1 MLRTAH
7 AAADAGPSMTSKRP
21 SGKAALLAAALPC
34 LLAAGCTVGP
44 DYAAPADKAA
54 TGWFASRPVPKP
66 VRSEPVQEPVDP
78 NWWKLLGDPQLTALE
93 DRVAAENL
101 DVRIATIKLAESRAQ
116 RGVVAA
122 AQFPTLG
129 GNASYQYEK
138 ASDNG
143 VFALLG
149 PDAAGGSSTPGT
161 QAGGTGFGAGGINGS
176 SLPPFSLYQYGLD
189 ATWELD
195 LWGKVRRQVESA
207 DASIQASQES
217 QRDALLSS
225 LAEVARD
232 YVDLRGAQLRE
243 KIAEENLKSSQ
254 DALKLTQ
261 ERASGGLTTDLDVAN
276 AAAQV
281 RTTAAEIPPIQ
292 TDQANLINALSLLLG
307 EPPNALR
314 SELEQPRPVPPVPP
328 RVPVGVPSEL
338 ARRRP
343 DIREA
348 EAQLHEATANIGVA
362 VANFYPSVTL
372 GGSVGIQ
379 GLQGQNLWT
388 LNSRQFALGP
398 SISIPIFE
406 GGQLKANLQLNEASQ
421 QEAAVNYERT
431 VLRAWH
437 DVDNALT
444 AYQDTQRRRDEL
456 VAAVAQNQRALALAT
471 DRYQQGVSDFLEV
484 LDAQTRLLSNQ
495 QQLAIATTNV
505 SDNLVALY
513 KALGGGWETA
523 YPDKTQVTDAGAA
536 AGGGAA
542 VR

>member
-1 MLRTAH
+1 
-7 AAADAGPSMTSKRP
+7 MTSNRP
-21 SGKAALLAAALPC
+21 FGRAALLAAVALPC
-34 LLAAGCTVGP
+34 LLASGCTVGP
-44 DYAAPADKAA
+44 DYTAPDAKAPVS
-54 TGWFASRPVPKP
+54 WFASRPVPKP
-66 VRSEPVQEPVDP
+66 VKSEPVAEPVDP
-78 NWWKLLGDPQLTALE
+78 DWWKLLNDKQLTALE
-93 DRVAAENL
+93 DRVAAQNL

-138 ASDNG
+138 ASNNG
-143 VFALLG
+143 VFGLLG
-149 PDAAGGSSTPGT
+149 SDAAGGSSTPGT
-161 QAGGTGFGAGGINGS
+161 QAGGTGFGSGGINGTN
-176 SLPPFSLYQYGLD
+176 LAPFSLYQYGLD
-189 ATWELD
+189 ASWELD

-207 DASIQASQES
+207 DATIDATQEQ
-217 QRDALLSS
+217 QRDVLLSS

-243 KIAEENLKSSQ
+243 KIAEDNLKSSQ

-261 ERASGGLTTDLDVAN
+261 ERATGGLTTDLDVAN

-281 RTTAAEIPPIQ
+281 RTTAAEIPPLQ
-292 TDQANLINALSLLLG
+292 ADEANLINALSLLLG

-314 SELEQPRPVPPVPP
+314 SELEQAKPVPPVPP
-328 RVPVGVPSEL
+328 RVPIGVPSEL
-338 ARRRP
+338 VRRRP
-343 DIREA
+343 DIRQA
-348 EAQLHEATANIGVA
+348 EAQLHAATANIGVA
-362 VANFYPSVTL
+362 VAQFYPSVTL

-379 GLQGQNLWT
+379 GLQAANLWT
-388 LNSRQFALGP
+388 LNSRQFGLGP

-406 GGQLKANLQLNEASQ
+406 GGQLKANLQLNESSQ
-421 QEAAVNYERT
+421 QEAAVNYQRA

-444 AYQDTQRRRDEL
+444 AYESTQRRRDQL
-456 VAAVAQNQRALALAT
+456 VLAVAQNQRALGLAT
-471 DRYQQGVSDFLEV
+471 DRYQQGVADFLEV

-523 YPDKTQVTDAGAA
+523 LPDTTVRSDTAGTKTGL
-536 AGGGAA
+536 
-542 VR
+542 

>member
-1 MLRTAH
+1 MRSNRRFGW
-7 AAADAGPSMTSKRP
+7 AAR
-21 SGKAALLAAALPC
+21 AASVAVPC
-34 LLAAGCTVGP
+34 LLAAAGCTVGP
-44 DYAAPADKAA
+44 DFKAPDAGAPG
-54 TGWFASRPVPKP
+54 GWFASRPAPVP
-66 VRSEPVQEPVDP
+66 VHSEPVAEPIDP
-78 NWWKLLGDPQLTALE
+78 KWWNLFGDPQLTALE
-93 DRVAAENL
+93 DRVAAQNL
-101 DVRIATIKLAESRAQ
+101 DVRVATIKLAESRAQ

-129 GNASYQYEK
+129 GNASYEREK
-138 ASDNG
+138 ASNNG
-143 VFALLG
+143 IFGLVG
-149 PDAAGGSSTPGT
+149 SQAAGSEAS
-161 QAGGTGFGAGGINGS
+161 GTGGSFGAGGITSTN
-176 SLPPFSLYQYGLD
+176 LAPFDLYQYGLD

-195 LWGKVRRQVESA
+195 LWGKVRRSVESA
-207 DASIQASQES
+207 DASIDASKEA
-217 QRDALLSS
+217 QRDTLLSS

-243 KIAEENLKSSQ
+243 HIAEDNLKSAQ
-254 DALKLTQ
+254 DSLRLTQ

-292 TDQANLINALSLLLG
+292 QEEARLINALSLLLG
-307 EPPNALR
+307 QPPNALR
-314 SELEQPRPVPPVPP
+314 AELAQPKPVPPVPP
-328 RVPVGVPSEL
+328 RVPIGVPSEL

-343 DIREA
+343 DVRQA
-348 EAQLHEATANIGVA
+348 EAQLHAATANVGVA

-379 GLQGQNLWT
+379 ALQATNLWT
-388 LNSRQFALGP
+388 LNSRQYSLGP

-406 GGQLKANLQLNEASQ
+406 GGQLKSMLQLNEASEQ
-421 QEAAVNYERT
+421 QAAVDYQRI
-431 VLRAWH
+431 VLAAWH

-456 VAAVAQNQRALALAT
+456 VQAVAQNQRALGLARS
-471 DRYQQGVSDFLEV
+471 RYAEGVSDFLEV

-523 YPDKTQVTDAGAA
+523 YPVSTDAGKT
-536 AGGGAA
+536 GL
-542 VR
+542 

>member
-1 MLRTAH
+1 
-7 AAADAGPSMTSKRP
+7 MTSNRLF
-21 SGKAALLAAALPC
+21 GKAALLAAAMPC

-44 DYAAPADKAA
+44 DYSAPDAKAPV
-54 TGWFASRPVPKP
+54 GWFASRPAPKP
-66 VRSEPVQEPVDP
+66 VESQAVAEPIDP
-78 NWWKLLGDPQLTALE
+78 DWWKLFNDPQLTALE
-93 DRVAAENL
+93 DRVAAQNL
-101 DVRIATIKLAESRAQ
+101 DVKIATIRLAESRAQ

-122 AQFPTLG
+122 AQFPELG
-129 GNASYQYEK
+129 GNASYQREK
-138 ASDNG
+138 ASNKG
-143 VFALLG
+143 VFGLLG
-149 PDAAGGSSTPGT
+149 SDAAGSTTPGT
-161 QAGGTGFGAGGINGS
+161 QASGAGGSFGAGGISGTN
-176 SLPPFSLYQYGLD
+176 LAPFDLYQYGLD

-207 DASIQASQES
+207 DASIQASAET

-243 KIAEENLKSSQ
+243 RIALDNLKSSQ
-254 DALKLTQ
+254 DALRLTQ

-281 RTTAAEIPPIQ
+281 RTTAADIPPIQ
-292 TDQANLINALSLLLG
+292 ADEANLINALSLLLG
-307 EPPNALR
+307 QPPNALR
-314 SELEQPRPVPPVPP
+314 AELEQPKPVPPVPP
-328 RVPVGVPSEL
+328 RVPVGVPAEL

-343 DIREA
+343 DIRQA
-348 EAQLHEATANIGVA
+348 EAQLHAATANIGVA

-372 GGSVGIQ
+372 GGSFGIQ
-379 GLQGQNLWT
+379 ALQAKDLWT
-388 LNSRQFALGP
+388 LNARQYSLGP

-421 QEAAVNYERT
+421 QEAAVNYQRT

-444 AYQDTQRRRDEL
+444 AYEATQRRRDEL
-456 VAAVAQNQRALALAT
+456 VQAVAQNRRALALAT
-471 DRYQQGVSDFLEV
+471 DRYQQGVADFLEV

-523 YPDKTQVTDAGAA
+523 YPVSATAA
-536 AGGGAA
+536 AGL
-542 VR
+542 

>member
-1 MLRTAH
+1 
-7 AAADAGPSMTSKRP
+7 MTSNRP
-21 SGKAALLAAALPC
+21 FGRAALLAAVAIPC
-34 LLAAGCTVGP
+34 VLAAGCTVGP
-44 DYAAPADKAA
+44 DYTAPDAKSPV
-54 TGWFASRPVPKP
+54 GWFASRPVPKP
-66 VRSEPVQEPVDP
+66 VKSEPVTEPVDP
-78 NWWKLLGDPQLTALE
+78 NWWKLFNDPQLTALE
-93 DRVAAENL
+93 DRVAAQNL

-122 AQFPTLG
+122 AQLPTLG

-138 ASDNG
+138 ASNNG
-143 VFALLG
+143 VFGLLG
-149 PDAAGGSSTPGT
+149 SDAAGGSTPGT
-161 QAGGTGFGAGGINGS
+161 EAGGTGFGPGGINGS
-176 SLPPFSLYQYGLD
+176 NLAPFSLYQYGLD
-189 ATWELD
+189 ASWELD

-207 DASIQASQES
+207 DATINASQEQ
-217 QRDALLSS
+217 QRDVLLSS

-243 KIAEENLKSSQ
+243 KIAYDNLKSSQ

-292 TDQANLINALSLLLG
+292 ADEANLINALSLLLG

-314 SELEQPRPVPPVPP
+314 SELEQAKPVPPVPP
-328 RVPVGVPSEL
+328 RVPIGVPSEL
-338 ARRRP
+338 VRRRP
-343 DIREA
+343 DIRQA
-348 EAQLHEATANIGVA
+348 EAQLHAATANIGVA
-362 VANFYPSVTL
+362 VAQFYPSVTL

-379 GLQGQNLWT
+379 GLQAANLWT
-388 LNSRQFALGP
+388 LNSRQFGLGP

-421 QEAAVNYERT
+421 QEAAVNYQRT

-444 AYQDTQRRRDEL
+444 AYESTQRRRDQL
-456 VAAVAQNQRALALAT
+456 VLAVAQNQRALGLAT
-471 DRYQQGVSDFLEV
+471 DRYQQGVADFLEV

-523 YPDKTQVTDAGAA
+523 LPDTPVNANAA
-536 AGGGAA
+536 AAKTGL
-542 VR
+542 

>member
-1 MLRTAH
+1 
-7 AAADAGPSMTSKRP
+7 MTSNRR
-21 SGKAALLAAALPC
+21 SGKAALLAAAIPC
-34 LLAAGCTVGP
+34 LLATGCTVGP
-44 DYAAPADKAA
+44 DFAAPDNKAPVS
-54 TGWFASRPVPKP
+54 WFGSRPAPKP
-66 VRSEPVQEPVDP
+66 VRSEPVAEPVDP
-78 NWWKLLGDPQLTALE
+78 DWWKLLNDPQLTVLE

-116 RGVVAA
+116 RGIVAA

-138 ASDNG
+138 ASNNG
-143 VFALLG
+143 VFGLLG
-149 PDAAGGSSTPGT
+149 SDAAGGSPTPGT
-161 QAGGTGFGAGGINGS
+161 QAGGTGFGPGGINGTN
-176 SLPPFSLYQYGLD
+176 LAPFSLYQYGLD
-189 ATWELD
+189 ASWELD

-207 DASIQASQES
+207 DATIQASQES

-232 YVDLRGAQLRE
+232 YIDLRGAQLRE
-243 KIAEENLKSSQ
+243 QIARDNLKSSQ

-281 RTTAAEIPPIQ
+281 RTTAAEIPPIEE
-292 TDQANLINALSLLLG
+292 DEANLINALSLLLG
-307 EPPNALR
+307 QPPNALR
-314 SELEQPRPVPPVPP
+314 AELEQAKPVPPVPP
-328 RVPVGVPSEL
+328 RVPIGVPSEL
-338 ARRRP
+338 VRRRP
-343 DIREA
+343 DIRQA
-348 EAQLHEATANIGVA
+348 EAQLHAATANIGVA
-362 VANFYPSVTL
+362 VGNFYPSVTL

-379 GLQGQNLWT
+379 GLEAQNLWT
-388 LNSRQFALGP
+388 LNSRQFGLGP

-456 VAAVAQNQRALALAT
+456 VQAVAQNQRALSLAT

-484 LDAQTRLLSNQ
+484 LDAQTRLLANQ

-523 YPDKTQVTDAGAA
+523 YPDTAQVTDT
-536 AGGGAA
+536 GGTSGAA

>member
-1 MLRTAH
+1 
-7 AAADAGPSMTSKRP
+7 MTSNRP
-21 SGKAALLAAALPC
+21 IGKAALLAAATSC

-44 DYAAPADKAA
+44 DFAAPDNKAPV
-54 TGWFASRPVPKP
+54 GWFASRTVPKP
-66 VRSEPVQEPVDP
+66 VRSEAVAEPIDP
-78 NWWKLLGDPQLTALE
+78 NWWKLFNDPQLTALE
-93 DRVAAENL
+93 NRVAAENL
-101 DVRIATIKLAESRAQ
+101 DVRIATLKLAESRAQ

-138 ASDNG
+138 ASNNG

-149 PDAAGGSSTPGT
+149 PDAAGNSTPGT

-189 ATWELD
+189 ASWELD

-207 DASIQASQES
+207 DAAINASQEA

-232 YVDLRGAQLRE
+232 YIDLRGAQLRE
-243 KIAEENLKSSQ
+243 RIAEENLKSSQ

-292 TDQANLINALSLLLG
+292 QDQDRLINALSLLLG

-314 SELEQPRPVPPVPP
+314 SDLEQAKPVPPVPP
-328 RVPVGVPSEL
+328 RVPVGVPAEL

-343 DIREA
+343 DIRQA
-348 EAQLHEATANIGVA
+348 EAQLHEATANIGIA

-379 GLQGQNLWT
+379 GLQAANLWT
-388 LNSRQFALGP
+388 LNSRQFGLGP

-406 GGQLKANLQLNEASQ
+406 GGQLKANLQLTEATQ
-421 QEAAVNYERT
+421 QEAAVNYQRT

-444 AYQDTQRRRDEL
+444 AYEDTQRRRDQL
-456 VAAVAQNQRALALAT
+456 VLAVAQNQRALGLAT
-471 DRYQQGVSDFLEV
+471 DRYQQGVADFLEV

-523 YPDKTQVTDAGAA
+523 LPDKTVGAGL
-536 AGGGAA
+536 
-542 VR
+542 